1 MGSMPGVKVGQRAW
15 STSSTAFFG
24 EYVGIIGFDQAPDVR
39 HGMAKSA

>member
-1 MGSMPGVKVGQRAW
+1 MEHKLNNL
-15 STSSTAFFG
+15 FFG